1 MRHAYTVTLTPIESI
16 SQPRFVEL
24 IAFTASVVAFST
36 NAGIWRSTNSQKRS
50 NIFSRHIRCP

>member
-36 NAGIWRSTNSQKRS
+36 NAGI
-50 NIFSRHIRCP
+50 